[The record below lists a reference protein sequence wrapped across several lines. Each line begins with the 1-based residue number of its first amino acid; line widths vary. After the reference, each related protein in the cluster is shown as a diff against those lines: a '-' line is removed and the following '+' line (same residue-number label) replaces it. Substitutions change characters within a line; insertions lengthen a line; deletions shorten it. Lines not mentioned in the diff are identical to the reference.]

1 MKKYKKRLN
10 SLKSC
15 RKYLAD
21 ILNRLDSDELD
32 PTKARTLIYG
42 TATLGMIIE
51 KADLEIRIAAL
62 EKKYNETAH

>member
-1 MKKYKKRLN
+1 MLKYKKRLN
-10 SLKSC
+10 NLKSC

-42 TATLGMIIE
+42 TATLGTIIE
-51 KADLEIRIAAL
+51 KSDLESRIAAL
-62 EKKYNETAH
+62 EKKYNENN